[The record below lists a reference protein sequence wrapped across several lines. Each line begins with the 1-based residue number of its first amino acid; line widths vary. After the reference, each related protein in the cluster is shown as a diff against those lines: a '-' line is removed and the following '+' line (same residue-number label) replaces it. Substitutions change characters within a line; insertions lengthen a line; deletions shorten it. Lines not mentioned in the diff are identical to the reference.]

1 MSDVASARAP
11 AGARGLPFQI
21 RGSLQTLLSL
31 RLLRPDDPDFFALL
45 LDKIAHSPDFFRHA
59 PFLLDVAP
67 LAEQPPLDLAE
78 LVARLREQRL
88 LVVGLQNGSEAWNAA
103 ATAAGLAVMG
113 AGGAAPA
120 TGRAPQQPVAASPA
134 AAPPRAARSSGQVIV
149 EPVRSGQQI
158 FFSEGDLTVLAQVGN
173 GAEVAATGHVHVYGP
188 LRGRAFAGVE
198 GDDRAMIF
206 CEQLHAE
213 LLSIAGVY
221 LVAEEVDRACIGRRV
236 RVTCAHERLFV
247 TPVV

>member
-1 MSDVASARAP
+1 MSDVASAKAP

-45 LDKIAHSPDFFRHA
+45 VDKIAHSPDFFRHA
-59 PFLLDVAP
+59 PFVLDVGP
-67 LAEQPPLDLAE
+67 VVELAPLDLAE
-78 LVARLREQRL
+78 LVLRLRDQRL
-88 LVVGLQNGSEAWNAA
+88 IVVGLQNGNEAWNAA

-113 AGGAAPA
+113 AGGAPPPGGGRGPA
-120 TGRAPQQPVAASPA
+120 QPAA
-134 AAPPRAARSSGQVIV
+134 AAPPRAARGSGQVIV

-158 FFSEGDLTVLAQVGN
+158 FYGEGDLTVLAQVGN
-173 GAEVAATGHVHVYGP
+173 GAEVAATGHVHVYGA

-206 CEQLHAE
+206 CEQLDAE

-221 LVAEEVDRACIGRRV
+221 LVAEEIDRSCIGRRV
-236 RVTCAHERLFV
+236 RVSCAHERLFV
-247 TPVV
+247 TPVA